1 MRVFVAGATG
11 TLGRPTVAALVAAG
25 HAVRGVARTAEKAE
39 ALRRLGAEPVAVDLF
54 DAGAVRAA
62 LAGSEAVLHL
72 ATRIPPLARMRR
84 RSAWR
89 DNDRL
94 RNQGAS
100 VLVNAALA
108 VGAELYLQE
117 SITFLYRDRGD
128 EWLHETAPL
137 DAPWPLASARDAEA
151 EAGRFGAHGGRGVV
165 LRFAMFYAPYAP
177 STLDTVRLA
186 RWRLVPVFGAGAHFT
201 SAIHVD
207 DAAAAVAA
215 ALAVPAGIYN
225 VGDDEPLPMADH
237 LDAMARAFGFGR
249 PPRLP
254 LGLARML
261 LGPSAMVMTRSQRV
275 ANTMF
280 KAVSEWRPR
289 YPSARDGWQ
298 AIAAALGASRK

>member
-11 TLGRPTVAALVAAG
+11 TLGRPTVAALIAAG
-25 HAVRGVARTAEKAE
+25 HAVRGVARTPEKAE
-39 ALRRLGAEPVAVDLF
+39 VLRRLGAEPVAVDLF
-54 DAGAVRAA
+54 DAGQVRPA

-72 ATRIPPLARMRR
+72 ATHIPPLTRMRR
-84 RSAWR
+84 RGAWR

-117 SITFLYRDRGD
+117 SITFLYADRGE
-128 EWLHETAPL
+128 EWLYETAPL

-151 EAGRFGAHGGRGVV
+151 ETGRFGTRGGRGVV
-165 LRFAMFYAPYAP
+165 LRFATFYAPYAP

-186 RWRLVPVFGAGAHFT
+186 RWRLVPVFGAGAHYM

-207 DAAAAVAA
+207 DAAAAVVA
-215 ALAVPAGIYN
+215 ALAAPAGIYN
-225 VGDDEPLPMADH
+225 VGDDEPLRMRDH
-237 LDAMARAFGFGR
+237 MEAMARAFGFAR

-254 LGLARML
+254 LGMARLL
-261 LGPSAMVMTRSQRV
+261 LGPSATVMTRSQRV

-280 KAVSEWRPR
+280 KAVAKWTPR
-289 YPSARDGWQ
+289 YPSAREGWP
-298 AIAAALGASRK
+298 AIAAAFGARK